1 MKDNLEHIDDF
12 FKSNQNPEQK
22 KQFET
27 RIAEDPEFAEDVAF
41 YLSAMKSGKDAV
53 SEERRKRFKKI
64 YEQNQNASKASKTT
78 PVRRFWPYLA
88 AAAIVC
94 GLLFGRYLFLKP
106 ATPQLLA
113 DRYINEKFKKLPLN
127 MEAKTDN
134 LQVSLS
140 LYNEGKFREALQ
152 QLEKVI
158 TLDSTSLAAK
168 ENAGIV
174 SLRLKEY
181 NKALIYFQQLEN
193 YPGAHSN
200 PGKFYHALTLLKR
213 NQPGDI
219 QEARI
224 LLVQVRDENLEG
236 KETAKEWLDSSW

>member
-1 MKDNLEHIDDF
+1 MKDNLEYIDDF
-12 FKSNQNPEQK
+12 FKSDQNPELK
-22 KQFET
+22 KQLET
-27 RIAEDPEFAEDVAF
+27 RIAEDPAFAEDVAF
-41 YLSAMKSGKDAV
+41 YLAAMKSGQEAV
-53 SEERRKRFKKI
+53 TEERRERFKKI
-64 YEQNQNASKASKTT
+64 YEQNKNTSKSSKA

-94 GLLFGRYLFLKP
+94 AIIVGRYLFLKP
-106 ATPQLLA
+106 ASPQLLA
-113 DRYINEKFKKLPLN
+113 DNYINEKFKKLPLN

-134 LQVSLS
+134 LQGSLS
-140 LYNEGKFREALQ
+140 LYNEGKFRKALQ

-174 SLRLKEY
+174 SLRLREY
-181 NKALIYFQQLEN
+181 DKALFYFQQLEN

-213 NQPGDI
+213 NHPGDV

-236 KETAKEWLDSSW
+236 KETAKDWLDSSW

>member
-1 MKDNLEHIDDF
+1 MKDNLEYIDDF
-12 FKSNQNPEQK
+12 FKSNQNPEQS

-27 RIAEDPEFAEDVAF
+27 RIAENPEFAEDVAF
-41 YLSAMKSGKDAV
+41 YLSAMKSGHDAV
-53 SEERRKRFKKI
+53 TEERRERFKKI
-64 YEQNQNASKASKTT
+64 YEQNQKTT
-78 PVRRFWPYLA
+78 KSRKIPVRRFWPYLA

-94 GLLFGRYLFLKP
+94 GLLFGWYLFFRQP
-106 ATPQLLA
+106 SPQMLA
-113 DRYINEKFKKLPLN
+113 DRYINEKFKKLPLS

-134 LQVSLS
+134 LQGSLS
-140 LYNEGKFREALQ
+140 LYNEGKFTEALQ

-158 TLDSTSLAAK
+158 ALDSTSLAAK

-181 NKALIYFQQLEN
+181 DKALNYFRQLEN

-200 PGKFYHALTLLKR
+200 PGKLYHALTLLKR